1 MKEKL
6 YNPHLFLT
14 LASLFWGFNAI
25 AGRLAVD
32 EISPMLIVTGRW
44 LGVMIILSI
53 ICRHQLSLGFQ
64 VFKSHYKWMVI
75 MGLCGF
81 TTFNS
86 IYYISAHHTVAI
98 NLGIVQ
104 STMPA
109 FIMIISMFWLK
120 TIINFKQ
127 VAGLLVTFVGVSIVI
142 SNGDLVSLLRLKL
155 NNGDLLLIV
164 ACIFY
169 AIYAV
174 GLKKRPKINDILL
187 MTIFSYIAFLGSLPG
202 LIYEIFSNQLILPGL
217 KGFIILGIIIIFP
230 SFLAQI
236 FFMKGVEKIGPARSG
251 LYTNLVPV
259 FSSILAVFYLQEN
272 FEFYHFLSLL
282 MIFVGIYLFEN
293 KNKINEFILKRKFN
307 VRQ

>member
-25 AGRLAVD
+25 ASRLAID
-32 EISPMLIVTGRW
+32 EISPMSLVSGRW
-44 LGVMIILSI
+44 LGVLIILSI

-64 VFKSHYKWMVI
+64 VFKSNYKWMIV

-86 IYYISAHHTVAI
+86 LYYISAHHTVAI

-104 STMPA
+104 STTPA

-120 TIINFKQ
+120 TRINLKQ
-127 VAGLLVTFVGVSIVI
+127 VTGLLITFIGVSIVI
-142 SNGDLVSLLRLKL
+142 SNGNLASLLRLKL

-174 GLKKRPKINDILL
+174 GLRKRPEINDVLL
-187 MTIFSYIAFLGSLPG
+187 MTFFSYVAFIGSLPG
-202 LIYEIFSNQLILPGL
+202 LIIEITQYSFFFPTFKGLMILSV
-217 KGFIILGIIIIFP
+217 IIIFP
-230 SFLAQI
+230 SLLAQI
-236 FFMKGVEKIGPARSG
+236 LFMKGVKIVGPALSG
-251 LYTNLVPV
+251 LYTNLVPIFTSVLAIIVLDEV
-259 FSSILAVFYLQEN
+259 FHI
-272 FEFYHFLSLL
+272 YHLISLIIIFL
-282 MIFVGIYLFEN
+282 GIYIFDR
-293 KNKINEFILKRKFN
+293 KKI
-307 VRQ
+307 

>member
-1 MKEKL
+1 VKEKL

-25 AGRLAVD
+25 ASRLAVE
-32 EISPMLIVTGRW
+32 EISPMLLVSGRW
-44 LGVMIILSI
+44 LGVMIILSM

-64 VFKSHYKWMVI
+64 VFKSNYKWMIV

-86 IYYISAHHTVAI
+86 LYYISAHHTVAI

-104 STMPA
+104 STTPA

-120 TIINFKQ
+120 TRINLKQ
-127 VAGLLVTFVGVSIVI
+127 VTGLLITFIGVSIVI
-142 SNGDLVSLLRLKL
+142 SNGNLASLLRLKL

-174 GLKKRPKINDILL
+174 GLRKRPEINDVLL
-187 MTIFSYIAFLGSLPG
+187 MTFFSYVAFIGSLPG
-202 LIYEIFSNQLILPGL
+202 LIIEITQYSFFFPTFKGLMILSV
-217 KGFIILGIIIIFP
+217 IIIFP
-230 SFLAQI
+230 SLLAQI
-236 FFMKGVEKIGPARSG
+236 LFMKGVKIVGPALSG
-251 LYTNLVPV
+251 LYTNLVPIFTSVLAIIVLDEV
-259 FSSILAVFYLQEN
+259 FHI
-272 FEFYHFLSLL
+272 YHLISLIIIFL
-282 MIFVGIYLFEN
+282 GIYIFDR
-293 KNKINEFILKRKFN
+293 KKI
-307 VRQ
+307 

>member
-1 MKEKL
+1 MKQKL

-25 AGRLAVD
+25 ASRLAID
-32 EISPMLIVTGRW
+32 EISPMSLVSGRW
-44 LGVMIILSI
+44 LGVMIILSF
-53 ICRHQLSLGFQ
+53 ICRHLFSLGVQ
-64 VFKSHYKWMVI
+64 VFKSNYKWMIV

-86 IYYISAHHTVAI
+86 LYYISAHHTVAI

-104 STMPA
+104 STTPA

-120 TIINFKQ
+120 TRINLKQ
-127 VAGLLVTFVGVSIVI
+127 VTGLLITFIGVSIVI
-142 SNGDLVSLLRLKL
+142 SNGNLASLLRLKL

-174 GLKKRPKINDILL
+174 GLRKRPEINDVLL
-187 MTIFSYIAFLGSLPG
+187 MTFFSYVAFIGSLPG
-202 LIYEIFSNQLILPGL
+202 LIIEITQYSFFFPTFKGLMILSV
-217 KGFIILGIIIIFP
+217 IIIFP
-230 SFLAQI
+230 SLLAQI
-236 FFMKGVEKIGPARSG
+236 LFMKGVKIVGPALSG

-259 FSSILAVFYLQEN
+259 FTSVLAIIVLDEVFHI
-272 FEFYHFLSLL
+272 YHLISLIIIFL
-282 MIFVGIYLFEN
+282 GIYIFDR
-293 KNKINEFILKRKFN
+293 KKI
-307 VRQ
+307 

>member
-1 MKEKL
+1 MKQKL

-25 AGRLAVD
+25 ASRLAID
-32 EISPMLIVTGRW
+32 EISPMSLVSGRW

-64 VFKSHYKWMVI
+64 VFKSNYKWMIV

-86 IYYISAHHTVAI
+86 LYYISAHHTVAI

-104 STMPA
+104 STTPA

-120 TIINFKQ
+120 TRINLKQ
-127 VAGLLVTFVGVSIVI
+127 VTGLLITFIGVSIVI
-142 SNGDLVSLLRLKL
+142 SNGNLALLLRLKL

-174 GLKKRPKINDILL
+174 GLRKRPEINDILL
-187 MTIFSYIAFLGSLPG
+187 MTIFSYIAFVGSLPG
-202 LIYEIFSNQLILPGL
+202 LVIEITQYSFFFPTSKGL
-217 KGFIILGIIIIFP
+217 IILSVIIIFP
-230 SFLAQI
+230 SLLAQI
-236 FFMKGVEKIGPARSG
+236 LFMKGVKIVGPSLSG
-251 LYTNLVPV
+251 LYTNLVPI
-259 FSSILAVFYLQEN
+259 FT
-272 FEFYHFLSLL
+272 SLL
-282 MIFVGIYLFEN
+282 AIIILDEVFHIYHLISLIIIFLGIYIFDIKKYN
-293 KNKINEFILKRKFN
+293 
-307 VRQ
+307 

>member
-1 MKEKL
+1 MKQKL

-25 AGRLAVD
+25 ASRLAID
-32 EISPMLIVTGRW
+32 EISPMSLVSGRW

-64 VFKSHYKWMVI
+64 VFKSNYKWMIV

-86 IYYISAHHTVAI
+86 LYYISAHNTVAI

-104 STMPA
+104 STTPA

-120 TIINFKQ
+120 TRINLKQ
-127 VAGLLVTFVGVSIVI
+127 VTGLLITFIGVSIVI
-142 SNGDLVSLLRLKL
+142 SNGNLASLLRLKL

-174 GLKKRPKINDILL
+174 GLRKRPEINDVLL
-187 MTIFSYIAFLGSLPG
+187 MTFFSYVAFIGSLPG
-202 LIYEIFSNQLILPGL
+202 LIIEITQYSFFFPTFKGLMILSV
-217 KGFIILGIIIIFP
+217 IIIFP
-230 SFLAQI
+230 SLLAQI
-236 FFMKGVEKIGPARSG
+236 LFMKGVKIVGPALSG
-251 LYTNLVPV
+251 LYTNLVPIFTSVLAIIVLNEV
-259 FSSILAVFYLQEN
+259 FHI
-272 FEFYHFLSLL
+272 YHLISLIIIFL
-282 MIFVGIYLFEN
+282 GIYIFDR
-293 KNKINEFILKRKFN
+293 KKI
-307 VRQ
+307 

>member
-32 EISPMLIVTGRW
+32 EISPMLLVTGRW

-53 ICRHQLSLGFQ
+53 ICRNQLSLGFQ
-64 VFKSHYKWMVI
+64 IFKSNYKWMI
-75 MGLCGF
+75 LMGLSGF
-81 TTFNS
+81 TIFNS
-86 IYYISAHHTVAI
+86 IYYISARYTVAI

-120 TIINFKQ
+120 TSINLKQ
-127 VAGLLVTFVGVSIVI
+127 VTGLLVTFIGVSVVI
-142 SNGDLVSLLRLKL
+142 SNGNLLSLLTLKL
-155 NNGDLLLIV
+155 NNGDLLLVI

-174 GLKKRPKINDILL
+174 GLRKRPKINDILL
-187 MTIFSYIAFLGSLPG
+187 MTIFSYVAFLGSLPG
-202 LIYEIFSNQLILPGL
+202 LVIEITQYSFFFPTFKGL
-217 KGFIILGIIIIFP
+217 IILSVIIIFP
-230 SFLAQI
+230 SLLAQI
-236 FFMKGVEKIGPARSG
+236 LFMKGVKIVGPSLSG
-251 LYTNLVPV
+251 LYTNLVPL
-259 FSSILAVFYLQEN
+259 FTSLLAIIVLDEN
-272 FEFYHFLSLL
+272 FHIYHLISL
-282 MIFVGIYLFEN
+282 MIIFLGIYIFDR
-293 KNKINEFILKRKFN
+293 KKI
-307 VRQ
+307 

>member
-25 AGRLAVD
+25 ASRLAID
-32 EISPMLIVTGRW
+32 EISPMSLVSGRW

-64 VFKSHYKWMVI
+64 VFKSNYKWMIV

-86 IYYISAHHTVAI
+86 LYYISAHHTVAI

-104 STMPA
+104 STTPA

-120 TIINFKQ
+120 TRINLKQ
-127 VAGLLVTFVGVSIVI
+127 VTGLLITFIGVSIVI
-142 SNGDLVSLLRLKL
+142 SNGNLASLLRLKL

-174 GLKKRPKINDILL
+174 GLRKRPEINDVLL
-187 MTIFSYIAFLGSLPG
+187 MTFFSYVAFIGSLPG
-202 LIYEIFSNQLILPGL
+202 LIIEITQYSFFFPTFKGLMILSV
-217 KGFIILGIIIIFP
+217 IIIFP
-230 SFLAQI
+230 SLLAQI
-236 FFMKGVEKIGPARSG
+236 LFMKGVKIVGPALSG
-251 LYTNLVPV
+251 LYTNLVPI
-259 FSSILAVFYLQEN
+259 FT
-272 FEFYHFLSLL
+272 SLL
-282 MIFVGIYLFEN
+282 AIIILDEVFRNYHLISLTIIFLGIYIFD
-293 KNKINEFILKRKFN
+293 RKKYN
-307 VRQ
+307 

>member
-1 MKEKL
+1 MKQKL

-25 AGRLAVD
+25 ASRLAID
-32 EISPMLIVTGRW
+32 EISPMSLVSGRW
-44 LGVMIILSI
+44 LGVLIILSI

-64 VFKSHYKWMVI
+64 VFKSNYKWMIV

-86 IYYISAHHTVAI
+86 LYYISAHHTVAI

-104 STMPA
+104 STTPA

-120 TIINFKQ
+120 TRINLKQ
-127 VAGLLVTFVGVSIVI
+127 VTGLLITFIGVSIVI
-142 SNGDLVSLLRLKL
+142 SNGNLASLLRLKL

-174 GLKKRPKINDILL
+174 GLRKRPEINDVLL
-187 MTIFSYIAFLGSLPG
+187 MTFFSYVAFIGSLPG
-202 LIYEIFSNQLILPGL
+202 LIIEITQYSFFFPTFKGLMILSV
-217 KGFIILGIIIIFP
+217 IIIFP
-230 SFLAQI
+230 SLLAQI
-236 FFMKGVEKIGPARSG
+236 LFMKGVKIVGPALSG
-251 LYTNLVPV
+251 LYTNLVPIFTSVLAIIVLDEV
-259 FSSILAVFYLQEN
+259 FHI
-272 FEFYHFLSLL
+272 YHLISLIIIFL
-282 MIFVGIYLFEN
+282 GIYIFD
-293 KNKINEFILKRKFN
+293 RKKCG
-307 VRQ
+307 

>member
-1 MKEKL
+1 MKQKL

-25 AGRLAVD
+25 ASRLAID
-32 EISPMLIVTGRW
+32 EISPMSLVSGRW
-44 LGVMIILSI
+44 LGVLIILSI

-64 VFKSHYKWMVI
+64 VFKSNYKWMIV

-86 IYYISAHHTVAI
+86 LYYISAHHTVAI

-104 STMPA
+104 STTPA

-120 TIINFKQ
+120 TRINLKQ
-127 VAGLLVTFVGVSIVI
+127 VTGLLITFIGVSIVI
-142 SNGDLVSLLRLKL
+142 SNGNLASVLRLKL

-174 GLKKRPKINDILL
+174 GLRKRPEINDVLL
-187 MTIFSYIAFLGSLPG
+187 MTFFSYVAFIGSLPG
-202 LIYEIFSNQLILPGL
+202 LIIEITQYSFFFPTFKGLMILSV
-217 KGFIILGIIIIFP
+217 IIIFP
-230 SFLAQI
+230 SLLAQI
-236 FFMKGVEKIGPARSG
+236 LFMKGVKIVGPALSG
-251 LYTNLVPV
+251 LYTNLVPIFTSVLAIIVLDEV
-259 FSSILAVFYLQEN
+259 FHI
-272 FEFYHFLSLL
+272 YHLISLIIIFL
-282 MIFVGIYLFEN
+282 GIYIFDR
-293 KNKINEFILKRKFN
+293 KKI
-307 VRQ
+307 

>member
-25 AGRLAVD
+25 ASRLAID
-32 EISPMLIVTGRW
+32 EISPMSLVSGRW

-64 VFKSHYKWMVI
+64 VFKSNYKWMIV

-86 IYYISAHHTVAI
+86 LYYISAHYTVAI

-104 STMPA
+104 STTPA

-120 TIINFKQ
+120 TRINLKQ
-127 VAGLLVTFVGVSIVI
+127 VTGLLITFIGVSIVI
-142 SNGDLVSLLRLKL
+142 SNGNLASLLRLKL

-174 GLKKRPKINDILL
+174 GLRKRPEINDVLL
-187 MTIFSYIAFLGSLPG
+187 MTFFSYVAFIGSLPG
-202 LIYEIFSNQLILPGL
+202 LIIEITQYSFFFPTFKGLMILSV
-217 KGFIILGIIIIFP
+217 IIIFP
-230 SFLAQI
+230 SLLAQI
-236 FFMKGVEKIGPARSG
+236 LFMKGVKIVGPALSG
-251 LYTNLVPV
+251 LYTNLVPIFTSVLAIIVLDEV
-259 FSSILAVFYLQEN
+259 FHI
-272 FEFYHFLSLL
+272 YHLISLIIIFL
-282 MIFVGIYLFEN
+282 GIYIFDR
-293 KNKINEFILKRKFN
+293 KKI
-307 VRQ
+307 

>member
-1 MKEKL
+1 VKQKL

-25 AGRLAVD
+25 ASRLAID
-32 EISPMLIVTGRW
+32 EISPMSLVSGRW
-44 LGVMIILSI
+44 LGVLIILSI

-64 VFKSHYKWMVI
+64 VFKSNYKWMIV

-86 IYYISAHHTVAI
+86 LYYISAHHTVAI

-104 STMPA
+104 STTPA

-120 TIINFKQ
+120 TKINLKQ
-127 VAGLLVTFVGVSIVI
+127 VTGLLITFIGVSIVI
-142 SNGDLVSLLRLKL
+142 SNGNLASLLRLKL

-174 GLKKRPKINDILL
+174 GLRKRPEINDVLL
-187 MTIFSYIAFLGSLPG
+187 MTFFSYVAFIGSLPG
-202 LIYEIFSNQLILPGL
+202 LIIEITQYSFFFPTFKGLMILSV
-217 KGFIILGIIIIFP
+217 IIIFP
-230 SFLAQI
+230 SLLAQI
-236 FFMKGVEKIGPARSG
+236 LFMKGVKIVGPALSG
-251 LYTNLVPV
+251 LYTNLVPIFTSVLAIIVLDEV
-259 FSSILAVFYLQEN
+259 FHI
-272 FEFYHFLSLL
+272 YHLISLIIIFL
-282 MIFVGIYLFEN
+282 GIYIFD
-293 KNKINEFILKRKFN
+293 RKKYD
-307 VRQ
+307 

>member
-1 MKEKL
+1 MKQKL

-25 AGRLAVD
+25 ASRLAID
-32 EISPMLIVTGRW
+32 EISPMLLVSGRW

-53 ICRHQLSLGFQ
+53 ICRQQLSLGFQ
-64 VFKSHYKWMVI
+64 VFKSNYKWMIV

-86 IYYISAHHTVAI
+86 LYYISAHHTVAI

-104 STMPA
+104 STTPA

-120 TIINFKQ
+120 TKINLKQ
-127 VAGLLVTFVGVSIVI
+127 VTGLLITFIGVSIVI
-142 SNGDLVSLLRLKL
+142 SNGNLASLLRLKL

-174 GLKKRPKINDILL
+174 GLRKRPEINDVLL
-187 MTIFSYIAFLGSLPG
+187 MTFFSYVAFIGSLPG
-202 LIYEIFSNQLILPGL
+202 LIIEITQYSFFFPTFKGLMILSV
-217 KGFIILGIIIIFP
+217 IIIFP
-230 SFLAQI
+230 SLLAQI
-236 FFMKGVEKIGPARSG
+236 LFMKGVKIVGPALSG
-251 LYTNLVPV
+251 LYTNLVPI
-259 FSSILAVFYLQEN
+259 FT
-272 FEFYHFLSLL
+272 SLL
-282 MIFVGIYLFEN
+282 AIIILDEIFHIYHLISLIIIFLGIYIFD
-293 KNKINEFILKRKFN
+293 RKKYD
-307 VRQ
+307 

>member
-25 AGRLAVD
+25 ASRLAVD
-32 EISPMLIVTGRW
+32 EISPMLLVSGRW

-53 ICRHQLSLGFQ
+53 ICKRQLILGFQ
-64 VFKSHYKWMVI
+64 VFKSNYKWMIV

-104 STMPA
+104 STTPA

-120 TIINFKQ
+120 TRINLKQ
-127 VAGLLVTFVGVSIVI
+127 VTGLLITFIGVLIVI
-142 SNGDLVSLLRLKL
+142 SNGNLASVLRLNL

-174 GLKKRPKINDILL
+174 GLRKRPEINDILL
-187 MTIFSYIAFLGSLPG
+187 MTIFSYIAFVGSLPG
-202 LIYEIFSNQLILPGL
+202 LMIEITQYSFFFPTFKGIMILL
-217 KGFIILGIIIIFP
+217 VIIIFP
-230 SFLAQI
+230 SLLAQI
-236 FFMKGVEKIGPARSG
+236 LFMKGVKIVGPALSG
-251 LYTNLVPV
+251 LYTNLVPIFTSVLAIIVLDEV
-259 FSSILAVFYLQEN
+259 FHI
-272 FEFYHFLSLL
+272 YHLISLIIIFL
-282 MIFVGIYLFEN
+282 GIYIFDR
-293 KNKINEFILKRKFN
+293 KKI
-307 VRQ
+307 

>member
-1 MKEKL
+1 MKQKL

-25 AGRLAVD
+25 ASRLAID
-32 EISPMLIVTGRW
+32 EISPMSLVSGRW

-64 VFKSHYKWMVI
+64 VFKSNYKWMIV

-86 IYYISAHHTVAI
+86 LYYISAHHTVAI

-104 STMPA
+104 STTPA

-120 TIINFKQ
+120 TRINLKQ
-127 VAGLLVTFVGVSIVI
+127 VTGLLITFIGVSIVI
-142 SNGDLVSLLRLKL
+142 SNGNLASLLRLKL

-174 GLKKRPKINDILL
+174 GLRKRPEINDVLL
-187 MTIFSYIAFLGSLPG
+187 MTFFSYVAFIGSLPG
-202 LIYEIFSNQLILPGL
+202 LIIEITQYSFFFPTFKGLMILSV
-217 KGFIILGIIIIFP
+217 IIIFP
-230 SFLAQI
+230 SLLAQI
-236 FFMKGVEKIGPARSG
+236 LFMKGVKIVGPALSG
-251 LYTNLVPV
+251 LYTNLVPI
-259 FSSILAVFYLQEN
+259 FT
-272 FEFYHFLSLL
+272 SLL
-282 MIFVGIYLFEN
+282 AIIILDEVFHIYHLISLIIIFLGIYIFD
-293 KNKINEFILKRKFN
+293 RKKYD
-307 VRQ
+307 

>member
-25 AGRLAVD
+25 ASRLAID
-32 EISPMLIVTGRW
+32 EISPMSLVSGRW

-64 VFKSHYKWMVI
+64 VFKSNYKWMI
-75 MGLCGF
+75 MMGLCGF

-86 IYYISAHHTVAI
+86 LYYISAHYTVAI

-104 STMPA
+104 STTPA

-120 TIINFKQ
+120 TRINLKQ
-127 VAGLLVTFVGVSIVI
+127 VTGLLITFIGVSIVI
-142 SNGDLVSLLRLKL
+142 SNGNLASLLRLKL

-174 GLKKRPKINDILL
+174 GLRKRPEINDVLL
-187 MTIFSYIAFLGSLPG
+187 MTFFSYVAFIGSLPG
-202 LIYEIFSNQLILPGL
+202 LIIEITQYSFFFPTFKGLMILSV
-217 KGFIILGIIIIFP
+217 IIIFP
-230 SFLAQI
+230 SLLAQI
-236 FFMKGVEKIGPARSG
+236 LFMKGVKIVGPALSG
-251 LYTNLVPV
+251 LYTNLVPIFTSVLAIIVLDEV
-259 FSSILAVFYLQEN
+259 FHI
-272 FEFYHFLSLL
+272 YHLISLIIIFL
-282 MIFVGIYLFEN
+282 GIYIFDR
-293 KNKINEFILKRKFN
+293 KKI
-307 VRQ
+307 

>member
-1 MKEKL
+1 MKQKL

-25 AGRLAVD
+25 ASRLAVG
-32 EISPMLIVTGRW
+32 EISPMLLVSGRW

-53 ICRHQLSLGFQ
+53 ICKHQLILGFQ
-64 VFKSHYKWMVI
+64 VFKSNYKWMIV

-104 STMPA
+104 STTPA

-120 TIINFKQ
+120 TRINLKQ
-127 VAGLLVTFVGVSIVI
+127 VTGLLITFIGVLIVI
-142 SNGDLVSLLRLKL
+142 SNGNLASVLRLKL

-174 GLKKRPKINDILL
+174 GLRKRPEINDILL
-187 MTIFSYIAFLGSLPG
+187 MTIFSYIAFVGSLPG
-202 LIYEIFSNQLILPGL
+202 LMIEITQYSFFFPTFKGIMILL
-217 KGFIILGIIIIFP
+217 VIIIFP
-230 SFLAQI
+230 SLLAQI
-236 FFMKGVEKIGPARSG
+236 LFMKGVKIVGPALSG
-251 LYTNLVPV
+251 LYTNLVPI
-259 FSSILAVFYLQEN
+259 FT
-272 FEFYHFLSLL
+272 SLL
-282 MIFVGIYLFEN
+282 AIIILDEVFRNYHLISLTIIFFGIYIFDR
-293 KNKINEFILKRKFN
+293 KKI
-307 VRQ
+307 

>member
-25 AGRLAVD
+25 ASRLAID
-32 EISPMLIVTGRW
+32 EISPMSLVSGRW

-64 VFKSHYKWMVI
+64 VFKSNYKWMI
-75 MGLCGF
+75 MMGLCGF

-86 IYYISAHHTVAI
+86 LYYISAHHTVAI

-104 STMPA
+104 STTPA

-120 TIINFKQ
+120 TRINLKQ
-127 VAGLLVTFVGVSIVI
+127 VTGLLITFIGVSIVI
-142 SNGDLVSLLRLKL
+142 SNGNLASLLRLKL

-174 GLKKRPKINDILL
+174 GLRKRPEINDVLL
-187 MTIFSYIAFLGSLPG
+187 MTFFSYVAFIGSLPG
-202 LIYEIFSNQLILPGL
+202 LIIEITQYSFFFPTFKGLMILSV
-217 KGFIILGIIIIFP
+217 IIIFP
-230 SFLAQI
+230 SLLAQI
-236 FFMKGVEKIGPARSG
+236 LFMKGVKIVGPALSG
-251 LYTNLVPV
+251 LYTNLVPIFTSV
-259 FSSILAVFYLQEN
+259 LAVIVLNEVFHI
-272 FEFYHFLSLL
+272 YHLISLIIIFL
-282 MIFVGIYLFEN
+282 GIYIFDR
-293 KNKINEFILKRKFN
+293 KKI
-307 VRQ
+307 

>member
-25 AGRLAVD
+25 ASRLAID
-32 EISPMLIVTGRW
+32 EISPMSLVSGRW

-64 VFKSHYKWMVI
+64 VFKSNYKWMI
-75 MGLCGF
+75 MMGLFGF

-86 IYYISAHHTVAI
+86 LYYISAHYTVAI

-104 STMPA
+104 STTPA

-120 TIINFKQ
+120 TRINLKQ
-127 VAGLLVTFVGVSIVI
+127 VIGLLITFIGVSIVI
-142 SNGDLVSLLRLKL
+142 SNGNLASLLRLKL

-174 GLKKRPKINDILL
+174 GLRKRPEINDVLL
-187 MTIFSYIAFLGSLPG
+187 MTFFSYVAFIGSLPG
-202 LIYEIFSNQLILPGL
+202 LIIEISQYSFFFPTFKGLMILSV
-217 KGFIILGIIIIFP
+217 IIIFP
-230 SFLAQI
+230 SLLAQI
-236 FFMKGVEKIGPARSG
+236 LFMKGVKIVGPALSG
-251 LYTNLVPV
+251 LYTNLVPIFTSVLAIIVLDEV
-259 FSSILAVFYLQEN
+259 FHI
-272 FEFYHFLSLL
+272 YHLISLIIIFL
-282 MIFVGIYLFEN
+282 GIYIFDR
-293 KNKINEFILKRKFN
+293 KKI
-307 VRQ
+307 

>member
-1 MKEKL
+1 MKQKL

-25 AGRLAVD
+25 ASRLAID
-32 EISPMLIVTGRW
+32 EISPMSLVSGRW

-64 VFKSHYKWMVI
+64 VFKSNYKWMI
-75 MGLCGF
+75 MMGLCGF

-86 IYYISAHHTVAI
+86 LYYISAHHTVAI

-104 STMPA
+104 STTPA

-120 TIINFKQ
+120 TRINLKQ
-127 VAGLLVTFVGVSIVI
+127 VSGLLITFIGVSIVI
-142 SNGDLVSLLRLKL
+142 SNGNLASLLRLKL

-174 GLKKRPKINDILL
+174 GLRKRPEINDVLL
-187 MTIFSYIAFLGSLPG
+187 MAFFSYVAFIGSLPG
-202 LIYEIFSNQLILPGL
+202 LIFEITQYSFFFPTFKGLMILSV
-217 KGFIILGIIIIFP
+217 IIIFP
-230 SFLAQI
+230 SLLAQI
-236 FFMKGVEKIGPARSG
+236 LFMKGVKIVGPALSG
-251 LYTNLVPV
+251 LYTNLVPI
-259 FSSILAVFYLQEN
+259 FT
-272 FEFYHFLSLL
+272 SLL
-282 MIFVGIYLFEN
+282 AIIILDEVFHIYHLISLIIIFLGIYIFD
-293 KNKINEFILKRKFN
+293 RKKYD
-307 VRQ
+307 

>member
-25 AGRLAVD
+25 ASRLAID
-32 EISPMLIVTGRW
+32 EISPMSLVSGRW

-53 ICRHQLSLGFQ
+53 ICRHQLSLGVQ
-64 VFKSHYKWMVI
+64 IFKSNYKWMIV

-86 IYYISAHHTVAI
+86 LYYISAHHTVAI

-104 STMPA
+104 STTPA

-120 TIINFKQ
+120 TRINLKQ
-127 VAGLLVTFVGVSIVI
+127 VTGLLITFIGVSIVI

-174 GLKKRPKINDILL
+174 GLRKRPEINDVLL
-187 MTIFSYIAFLGSLPG
+187 MTFFSYVAFIGSLPG
-202 LIYEIFSNQLILPGL
+202 LIIEITQYSFFFPTFKGLMILSV
-217 KGFIILGIIIIFP
+217 IIIFP
-230 SFLAQI
+230 SLLAQI
-236 FFMKGVEKIGPARSG
+236 LFMKGVKIVGPALSG
-251 LYTNLVPV
+251 LYTNLVPIFTSV
-259 FSSILAVFYLQEN
+259 FKESSIVITSLSFFQVMGNVSRFK
-272 FEFYHFLSLL
+272 FLTLS
-282 MIFVGIYLFEN
+282 
-293 KNKINEFILKRKFN
+293 
-307 VRQ
+307 

>member
-1 MKEKL
+1 MKQKL

-25 AGRLAVD
+25 ASRLAID
-32 EISPMLIVTGRW
+32 EISPMSLVSGRW

-64 VFKSHYKWMVI
+64 VFKSNYKWMIV

-86 IYYISAHHTVAI
+86 LYYISAHHTVAI

-104 STMPA
+104 STTPA

-120 TIINFKQ
+120 TRINLKQ
-127 VAGLLVTFVGVSIVI
+127 VTGLLITFIGVSIVI
-142 SNGDLVSLLRLKL
+142 SNGNLASLLRLKL

-174 GLKKRPKINDILL
+174 GLRKRPEINDVLL
-187 MTIFSYIAFLGSLPG
+187 MTFFSYVAFIGSLPG
-202 LIYEIFSNQLILPGL
+202 LIIEITQYSFFFPTFKGLMILSV
-217 KGFIILGIIIIFP
+217 IIIFP
-230 SFLAQI
+230 SLLAQI
-236 FFMKGVEKIGPARSG
+236 LFMKGVKIVGPALSG
-251 LYTNLVPV
+251 LYTNLVPIFTSVLAIIVLDEV
-259 FSSILAVFYLQEN
+259 FHI
-272 FEFYHFLSLL
+272 YHLISLIIIFL
-282 MIFVGIYLFEN
+282 GIYIFD
-293 KNKINEFILKRKFN
+293 RKKYD
-307 VRQ
+307 

>member
-32 EISPMLIVTGRW
+32 EISPMLLVSGRW

-64 VFKSHYKWMVI
+64 IFKSNYKWMI
-75 MGLCGF
+75 LMGLSGF
-81 TTFNS
+81 TIFNS

-109 FIMIISMFWLK
+109 FIMVISMFWLK
-120 TIINFKQ
+120 TSINLKQ
-127 VAGLLVTFVGVSIVI
+127 VTGLLVTFLGVSIVI
-142 SNGDLVSLLRLKL
+142 CNGNLSSLLKLKL
-155 NNGDLLLIV
+155 NNGDLFLII

-174 GLKKRPKINDILL
+174 GLRKRPKINDILL
-187 MTIFSYIAFLGSLPG
+187 MTIFSYVAFVGSLPG
-202 LIYEIFSNQLILPGL
+202 LVIEIIQYSFFFPTFKGL
-217 KGFIILGIIIIFP
+217 IILSVIIIFP
-230 SFLAQI
+230 SLLAQI
-236 FFMKGVEKIGPARSG
+236 LFMKGVKIVGPSLSG
-251 LYTNLVPV
+251 LYTNLVPL
-259 FSSILAVFYLQEN
+259 FTSALAIMILNEDFHI
-272 FEFYHFLSLL
+272 YHLISLIIIFL
-282 MIFVGIYLFEN
+282 GIYIFDRKKNMINNSQLF
-293 KNKINEFILKRKFN
+293 
-307 VRQ
+307 

>member
-1 MKEKL
+1 MKQKL

-25 AGRLAVD
+25 ASRLAID
-32 EISPMLIVTGRW
+32 EISPMSLVSGRW

-64 VFKSHYKWMVI
+64 VFKSNYKWMIV

-86 IYYISAHHTVAI
+86 FYYISAHHTVAI

-104 STMPA
+104 STTPA

-120 TIINFKQ
+120 TRINLKQ
-127 VAGLLVTFVGVSIVI
+127 VTGLLITFIGVLIVI
-142 SNGDLVSLLRLKL
+142 SNGNLASVLTLKL

-174 GLKKRPKINDILL
+174 GLRKRPEINDVLL
-187 MTIFSYIAFLGSLPG
+187 MTFFSYVAFIGSLPG
-202 LIYEIFSNQLILPGL
+202 LIFEITQYSFFFPTFKGLMILL
-217 KGFIILGIIIIFP
+217 VIVIFP
-230 SFLAQI
+230 SLLAQI
-236 FFMKGVEKIGPARSG
+236 LFMKGVKIVGPALSG
-251 LYTNLVPV
+251 LYTNLVPIFTSVLAIIVLDEV
-259 FSSILAVFYLQEN
+259 FHI
-272 FEFYHFLSLL
+272 YHLISLIVIFL
-282 MIFVGIYLFEN
+282 GIYIFD
-293 KNKINEFILKRKFN
+293 RKKYD
-307 VRQ
+307 

>member
-1 MKEKL
+1 MKQKL

-25 AGRLAVD
+25 ASRLAID
-32 EISPMLIVTGRW
+32 EISPMSLVSGRW

-64 VFKSHYKWMVI
+64 VFKSNYKWMI
-75 MGLCGF
+75 MMGLFGF

-86 IYYISAHHTVAI
+86 LYYISAHYTVAI

-104 STMPA
+104 STTPA

-120 TIINFKQ
+120 TRINLKQ
-127 VAGLLVTFVGVSIVI
+127 VTGLLITFIGVSIVI
-142 SNGDLVSLLRLKL
+142 SNGNLASLLRLKL

-174 GLKKRPKINDILL
+174 GLRKRPEINDVLL
-187 MTIFSYIAFLGSLPG
+187 MTFFSYVAFIGSLPG
-202 LIYEIFSNQLILPGL
+202 LIIEITQYSFFFPTFKGLMILSV
-217 KGFIILGIIIIFP
+217 IIIFP
-230 SFLAQI
+230 SLLAQI
-236 FFMKGVEKIGPARSG
+236 LFMKGVKIVGPALSG
-251 LYTNLVPV
+251 LYTNLVPIFTSVLAIIVLDEV
-259 FSSILAVFYLQEN
+259 FHI
-272 FEFYHFLSLL
+272 YHLTSLIIIFL
-282 MIFVGIYLFEN
+282 GIYIFDR
-293 KNKINEFILKRKFN
+293 KKI
-307 VRQ
+307 

>member
-1 MKEKL
+1 MKQKL

-25 AGRLAVD
+25 ASRLAID
-32 EISPMLIVTGRW
+32 EISPMSLVSGRW

-64 VFKSHYKWMVI
+64 VFKSNYKWMI
-75 MGLCGF
+75 MMGLFGF

-86 IYYISAHHTVAI
+86 LYYISAHYTVAI

-104 STMPA
+104 STTPA

-120 TIINFKQ
+120 TRINLKQ
-127 VAGLLVTFVGVSIVI
+127 VTGLLITFIGVSIVI
-142 SNGDLVSLLRLKL
+142 SNGNLASLLRLKL

-174 GLKKRPKINDILL
+174 GLRKRPEINDVLL
-187 MTIFSYIAFLGSLPG
+187 MTFFSYVAFIGSLPG
-202 LIYEIFSNQLILPGL
+202 LIIEITQYSFFFPTFKGLMILSV
-217 KGFIILGIIIIFP
+217 IIIFP
-230 SFLAQI
+230 SLLAQI
-236 FFMKGVEKIGPARSG
+236 LFMKGVKIVGPALSG
-251 LYTNLVPV
+251 LYTNLVPIFTSV
-259 FSSILAVFYLQEN
+259 LAIIVLD
-272 FEFYHFLSLL
+272 EFFHIYHLISLIIIFL
-282 MIFVGIYLFEN
+282 GIYIFDR
-293 KNKINEFILKRKFN
+293 KKI
-307 VRQ
+307 

>member
-1 MKEKL
+1 MKQKL

-25 AGRLAVD
+25 ASRLAID
-32 EISPMLIVTGRW
+32 EISPMLLVSGRW
-44 LGVMIILSI
+44 LGVLIILSI

-64 VFKSHYKWMVI
+64 VFKSNYKWMIV

-86 IYYISAHHTVAI
+86 LYYISAHHTVAI

-104 STMPA
+104 STTPA

-120 TIINFKQ
+120 TRINLKQ
-127 VAGLLVTFVGVSIVI
+127 VTGLLITFIGVSIVI
-142 SNGDLVSLLRLKL
+142 SNGNLASLLRLKL

-174 GLKKRPKINDILL
+174 GLKKRPEINDVLL
-187 MTIFSYIAFLGSLPG
+187 MTFFSYVAFIGSLPG
-202 LIYEIFSNQLILPGL
+202 LIIEITQYSFFFPTFKGLMILSV
-217 KGFIILGIIIIFP
+217 IIIFP
-230 SFLAQI
+230 SLLAQI
-236 FFMKGVEKIGPARSG
+236 LFMKGVKIVGPALSG
-251 LYTNLVPV
+251 LYTNLVPIFTSVLAIIVLDEV
-259 FSSILAVFYLQEN
+259 FHI
-272 FEFYHFLSLL
+272 YHLISLIIIFL
-282 MIFVGIYLFEN
+282 GIYIFDR
-293 KNKINEFILKRKFN
+293 KKI
-307 VRQ
+307 

>member
-25 AGRLAVD
+25 ASRLAVG
-32 EISPMLIVTGRW
+32 EISPMLLVSGRW

-53 ICRHQLSLGFQ
+53 ICKHQLIFGFQ
-64 VFKSHYKWMVI
+64 VFKSHYKWMIV

-104 STMPA
+104 STTPA

-120 TIINFKQ
+120 TRINLKQ
-127 VAGLLVTFVGVSIVI
+127 VTGLLITFIGVLIVI
-142 SNGDLVSLLRLKL
+142 SNGNLASVLRLKL
-155 NNGDLLLIV
+155 NNGDLLMIV

-174 GLKKRPKINDILL
+174 GLRKRPEINDILL
-187 MTIFSYIAFLGSLPG
+187 MTIFSYIAFVGSIPG
-202 LIYEIFSNQLILPGL
+202 LMIEIIQYSFFFPTFKGIMILSV
-217 KGFIILGIIIIFP
+217 IIIFP
-230 SFLAQI
+230 SLLAQI
-236 FFMKGVEKIGPARSG
+236 LFMKGVKIVGPALSG
-251 LYTNLVPV
+251 LYTNLVPI
-259 FSSILAVFYLQEN
+259 FT
-272 FEFYHFLSLL
+272 SLL
-282 MIFVGIYLFEN
+282 AIIILDEVFHIYHLISLIIIFLGIYSFD
-293 KNKINEFILKRKFN
+293 RKKYD
-307 VRQ
+307 

>member
-1 MKEKL
+1 MKQKL

-25 AGRLAVD
+25 ASRLAID
-32 EISPMLIVTGRW
+32 EISPMSLVSGRW
-44 LGVMIILSI
+44 LGVLIILSI
-53 ICRHQLSLGFQ
+53 ICKHQIKLGFQ
-64 VFKSHYKWMVI
+64 VFKSNYKWMIV

-104 STMPA
+104 STTPA

-120 TIINFKQ
+120 TKINLKQ
-127 VAGLLVTFVGVSIVI
+127 VTGLLITFIGVLIVI
-142 SNGDLVSLLRLKL
+142 SNGNLASVLRLKL

-174 GLKKRPKINDILL
+174 GLRKRPEINDILL
-187 MTIFSYIAFLGSLPG
+187 MTIFSYIAFVGSLPG
-202 LIYEIFSNQLILPGL
+202 LIIEITNYSFFFPTVKGL
-217 KGFIILGIIIIFP
+217 IILSVIIIFP
-230 SFLAQI
+230 SLLAQI
-236 FFMKGVEKIGPARSG
+236 LFMKGVKIVGPALSG
-251 LYTNLVPV
+251 LYTNLVPIFTSVLAIIVLNEV
-259 FSSILAVFYLQEN
+259 FHI
-272 FEFYHFLSLL
+272 YHLISLIIIFL
-282 MIFVGIYLFEN
+282 GIYIFDR
-293 KNKINEFILKRKFN
+293 KKI
-307 VRQ
+307 

>member
-1 MKEKL
+1 MKQKL

-25 AGRLAVD
+25 ASRLAID
-32 EISPMLIVTGRW
+32 EISPMLLVSGRW

-64 VFKSHYKWMVI
+64 VFKSNYKWMIV

-86 IYYISAHHTVAI
+86 LYYISAHHTVAI

-104 STMPA
+104 STTPA

-120 TIINFKQ
+120 TRINLKQ
-127 VAGLLVTFVGVSIVI
+127 VTGLLITFIGVSIVI
-142 SNGDLVSLLRLKL
+142 SNGNLALLLRLKL

-174 GLKKRPKINDILL
+174 GLRKRPEINDVLL
-187 MTIFSYIAFLGSLPG
+187 MTFFSYIAFIGSLPG
-202 LIYEIFSNQLILPGL
+202 LIIEITQYSFFFPTFKGLMILSV
-217 KGFIILGIIIIFP
+217 IIIFP
-230 SFLAQI
+230 SLLAQI
-236 FFMKGVEKIGPARSG
+236 LFMKGVKIVGPALSG
-251 LYTNLVPV
+251 LYTNLVPIFTSVLAIIVLDEV
-259 FSSILAVFYLQEN
+259 FHI
-272 FEFYHFLSLL
+272 YHLISLIIIFL
-282 MIFVGIYLFEN
+282 GIYIFDR
-293 KNKINEFILKRKFN
+293 KKI
-307 VRQ
+307 